1 MRLGTSA
8 GVADTATSITPKPA
22 RRATCRQALREQA
35 TQRNATRG
43 KARERHAPRFHLRVC
58 YLCCLHANACEPERA
73 GAVGRGRSGCAE
85 RWFGPPTG
93 RSGGR
98 GTHSSAR
105 CRAVRIASLGGD
117 TVPPWDAVP
126 PWDTVP
132 HGAGGC
138 LACGTH
144 CRRGIPAAMRSRSR
158 SVETSAGRRSHSY
171 LRTIRTGAECSYV
184 HAYAAI
190 HETRAVQH
198 CC

>member
-1 MRLGTSA
+1 MR
-8 GVADTATSITPKPA
+8 TPA
-22 RRATCRQALREQA
+22 S
-35 TQRNATRG
+35 
-43 KARERHAPRFHLRVC
+43 
-58 YLCCLHANACEPERA
+58 EPERA

-144 CRRGIPAAMRSRSR
+144 CRCGIPCRRGIPAAMRSRSR

-171 LRTIRTGAECSYV
+171 LRTGRAPNAPTCMPTLPSMRHVPCSIAVSTQARPHARASVGWAPMLRQVYPWATPMRTQRRAEPQS
-184 HAYAAI
+184 
-190 HETRAVQH
+190 AVACQPARYSPL
-198 CC
+198 